1 MLLLIPGPV
10 QTRPEVRA
18 AMADDIA
25 PWDDDFRAEYA
36 AMRPR
41 IVRIAGGIE
50 GTDAALPL
58 PGCGHMVVEAAIRTF
73 VPAGGRLLVI
83 RNGAY
88 ADRLHRLALEAGR
101 IPVNLTGPDTE
112 PMSPDRLAAALAD
125 HPDITHVALVV
136 SETGSGIVNDPELL
150 GPAIRAAGRRM
161 ICDAVSGFGAL
172 PFRLSEHPEC
182 DVVVFTSNKC
192 LEGLPGFGFAVAP
205 IARLE
210 ACAGQAGSWLLDLHD
225 VWRHAVHC
233 GPGSFRFTPAVQA
246 LRAFR
251 VAMDLYDAEG
261 GQPARL
267 ARYARNRDVLYDGLL
282 TLGFTPYV
290 ERRHQGPIIVNV
302 HQPVD
307 PAWDFRAFVTRLKSR
322 GVLISNFW
330 NTKTPTIRI
339 ACIGAVDERDM
350 RVALGAMEA
359 VLGEMGVGRRAA
371 A

>member
-18 AMADDIA
+18 VMADDIA
-25 PWDDDFRAEYA
+25 PWDDEFRAEYA

-41 IVRIAGGIE
+41 IVRIAGGTE
-50 GTDAALPL
+50 GVDVALPL
-58 PGCGHMVVEAAIRTF
+58 PGCGHMIVEAAVRTF
-73 VPAGGRLLVI
+73 VPAGGRLLVV
-83 RNGAY
+83 RNGNY
-88 ADRLHRLALEAGR
+88 ADRLVRLATEAGR
-101 IPVNLTGPDTE
+101 VVVPLPGPDTE
-112 PMSPDRLAAALAD
+112 PMAPETLAQALRENPDVS
-125 HPDITHVALVV
+125 HVAVIV
-136 SETGSGIVNDPELL
+136 SETGSGIVNDPNIL
-150 GPAIRAAGRRM
+150 GPVIHAAGRRM

-210 ACAGQAGSWLLDLHD
+210 ACAGNAGSWLLDLHD
-225 VWRHAVHC
+225 VYRHAVVN
-233 GPGSFRFTPAVQA
+233 GWGSFRFTPAVQA

-267 ARYARNRDVLYDGLL
+267 ARYSRNRDVLYDGLVA
-282 TLGFTPYV
+282 LGFTPYV
-290 ERRHQGPIIVNV
+290 ARRHQGPIIVNV
-302 HQPVD
+302 HQPTH
-307 PAWDFRAFVTRLKSR
+307 PAWDFRRFITLMKQR

-330 NTKTPTIRI
+330 NTETPTIRI
-339 ACIGAVDERDM
+339 ACIGAITEQDM
-350 RVALGAMEA
+350 HLALRQIAA
-359 VLGEMGVGRRAA
+359 TLAEMGVGIPAA